1 MSLQGPWVWG
11 LGPAC
16 HLSTWLDRLVTSQTA
31 AATLRG
37 LPVPSVTLRAG
48 SARVGQAALVAA
60 VTAASLVGG
69 ASHTASPVPAMD
81 TPSRATHSQASA
93 RTAVEPPRAG
103 TVRGEA
109 ALKGLGRG
117 QDEGLGPAP
126 CATAPRCLDGYYGDP
141 TLGSGQRCQPC
152 PCPGHPGSGL
162 YHGTSCHMDSTSGRV
177 LCLCAPGYAGEARLA
192 MTNPQ
197 PRSLVHSPVR
207 STEQISASTACV
219 FELQAGLLSSRSSHS
234 SFLAVLG
241 LCRDA
246 QAQ

>member
-1 MSLQGPWVWG
+1 MPHWGGSAPAALTSWVVPVTAACPGRLASGPPGAVVSLQGPWVWG

-141 TLGSGQRCQPC
+141 TLGCTLGPACGRSDGA
-152 PCPGHPGSGL
+152 GHPRSRGPVGCCS
-162 YHGTSCHMDSTSGRV
+162 R
-177 LCLCAPGYAGEARLA
+177 AGWDREHLTR
-192 MTNPQ
+192 
-197 PRSLVHSPVR
+197 
-207 STEQISASTACV
+207 
-219 FELQAGLLSSRSSHS
+219 
-234 SFLAVLG
+234 
-241 LCRDA
+241 
-246 QAQ
+246 